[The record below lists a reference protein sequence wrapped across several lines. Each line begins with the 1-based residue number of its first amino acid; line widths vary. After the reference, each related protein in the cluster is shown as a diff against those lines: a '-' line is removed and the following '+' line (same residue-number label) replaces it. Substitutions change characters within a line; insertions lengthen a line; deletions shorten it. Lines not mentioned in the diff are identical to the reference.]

1 MIEIIKSTLFCLFP
15 TWPHKIDGTLLQFV
29 EQRHRLPLR
38 KVDAQLFYD
47 QIVVCAYA
55 AELGM
60 EVRQFGVV
68 VQHSLVHLQ
77 HLELLP
83 EEVCLEKDGFCL
95 HL

>member
-1 MIEIIKSTLFCLFP
+1 
-15 TWPHKIDGTLLQFV
+15 
-29 EQRHRLPLR
+29 
-38 KVDAQLFYD
+38 
-47 QIVVCAYA
+47 
-55 AELGM
+55 M